1 MKTNATIPVTITN
14 IRFVD
19 DGVAVAF
26 ASTAPTSYAMRLR

>member
-19 DGVAVAF
+19 YGVAVAF
-26 ASTAPTSYAMRLR
+26 TYTAPAPGAMRLR